1 MSSSKARN
9 FRRRAGDDDDD
20 VEATGGDTV
29 STTNTVKPLSKP
41 SSTSGAKPKKPQAPK
56 LLSFADDEDH
66 ETPSRSKRSV
76 PDKSSSRIAKSSS
89 SSHKI
94 TSLKDRIAH
103 SSPATASVPSNVQPQ
118 AGTYTKEAL
127 RELQKNTR
135 TLASSSRPSSDSKP
149 SSEPVIVLKGL
160 VKPAEPVKEVL
171 KSDSEDEQD
180 ELKEKEADFFR
191 GVKDDAQDKLASI
204 GLTNGKKSSG
214 SLFPDEE
221 TIKAIRAKRERLRQA
236 RPAAPDYI
244 SLDGGSN
251 HGAAEGLSDEEP
263 EFQGRIAMLGQK
275 KEGGKKGVFEDVDE
289 RAMSM
294 RLKDIGEF
302 DDNDDDEEEKL
313 WEEEQFRKGLG
324 KRMDEGSNARVGSS
338 DVPVSQG
345 AQQQKF
351 TPSVATAYSATSS
364 ASISP
369 SIGGAIGTSPVLDVM
384 SFSQQAEIAKKAMQD
399 NVRRLKESHG
409 RTVTSLNKADENL
422 SSSLLNITAL
432 ENSLAAADEK
442 YRFMQ
447 KLRSYVANICD
458 FLQHK
463 APYIEELEEQ
473 MKGLHGDRA
482 SAIFERRNTNNDDEM
497 KEVEAAV
504 KAAVSVFNR
513 RGSNTEVIAA
523 AAASAAQAASTAARE
538 QRDLPVK
545 LDEFG
550 RDLNLEKRMKMK
562 AKEEERQRRRLGA
575 LKSNKQ
581 AHMGTDYMEMDNPK
595 IEGESSTDESDSE
608 SQAYQ
613 SQRDLLL
620 QTADQIFSDAAE
632 EYGQLSL
639 VKKRFEEWKKEYSS
653 SYRDAYMSLSLPSI
667 FSPYVRLELLKWD
680 PLRKGSDFQEMK
692 WYKLLFT
699 YGLPKDDK
707 DLVHDDDD
715 ADLELVPSLVEKVAL
730 PILQYEIAH
739 CWDMLSQQETVNAI
753 TTTKLIVQHVSH
765 ESEALADLL
774 VSIRTRLADAV
785 ANITVPTWGPLIL
798 AAVPDAARVA
808 AYRFGVSVRL
818 LRNICLWKD
827 VFAMPVLEKL
837 ALDELLFGKV
847 LPHFRSIA
855 ENVHDAI
862 TRTERII
869 DSLSGVWAGPSVVDK
884 RRKLQPLVDYVLSLG
899 RILERRNVGGV
910 VEGDTSQLARRLKK
924 ILVDINEYD
933 YARNIARTFHLKE
946 AL

>member
-1 MSSSKARN
+1 MSSNRARN
-9 FRRRAGDDDDD
+9 FRRRAGDDDEDD
-20 VEATGGDTV
+20 GATGGDAV
-29 STTNTVKPLSKP
+29 SATNLVKVPSKP
-41 SSTSGAKPKKPQAPK
+41 SSISGAKPKKPQAPK
-56 LLSFADDEDH
+56 LLSFADDEDS
-66 ETPSRSKRSV
+66 ETPSRSKRSISE
-76 PDKSSSRIAKSSS
+76 KSTSRLGKQSS
-89 SSHKI
+89 SSHKM
-94 TSLKDRIAH
+94 TALKDRIAH
-103 SSPATASVPSNVQPQ
+103 SSSATASVPSNVQPQ

-149 SSEPVIVLKGL
+149 SSEPIIVLKGL
-160 VKPAEPVKEVL
+160 VKPMEPVKEVP

-180 ELKEKEADFFR
+180 ELKEKKDDFFHT
-191 GVKDDAQDKLASI
+191 VKDDAQDKLASI
-204 GLTNGKKSSG
+204 GLTNGKSSSG

-263 EFQGRIAMLGQK
+263 EFQGRIAMFGK
-275 KEGGKKGVFEDVDE
+275 KMEGGKKGVFEDVDE
-289 RAMSM
+289 RTMNI
-294 RLKDIGEF
+294 RVKDIGEL
-302 DDNDDDEEEKL
+302 DDNDDDEEEKM

-324 KRMDEGSNARVGSS
+324 KRMDEGSNARAGSS
-338 DVPVSQG
+338 DVPVTQG

-351 TPSVATAYSATSS
+351 ASAATTVYSAASS
-364 ASISP
+364 ASVSP
-369 SIGGAIGTSPVLDVM
+369 SIGGAIGTSLGLDVM
-384 SFSQQAEIAKKAMQD
+384 SLSQQAEIAKKALQD

-409 RTVTSLNKADENL
+409 RTVSSLNKTDENL

-473 MKGLHGDRA
+473 MKGIHGDRA

-497 KEVEAAV
+497 KGVEAAV
-504 KAAVSVFNR
+504 KAAMSVFNR
-513 RGSNTEVIAA
+513 KGSNTEVIA

-538 QRDLPVK
+538 QKDLPVK

-562 AKEEERQRRRLGA
+562 AQEEERQRRKLRA

-581 AHMGTDYMEMDNPK
+581 AYMEIDYQK

-699 YGLPKDDK
+699 YGLPEDAKG
-707 DLVHDDDD
+707 LVHDDDD
-715 ADLELVPSLVEKVAL
+715 VDLELVPNLVEKVAL
-730 PILQYEIAH
+730 PILQYEIAN
-739 CWDMLSQQETVNAI
+739 CWDMLSHQETVNAI
-753 TTTKLIVQHVSH
+753 TATKLIVQHVSH

-785 ANITVPTWGPLIL
+785 ANITVPTWGPLVL

-837 ALDELLFGKV
+837 ALEELLFGKV
-847 LPHFRSIA
+847 LPHFRSIS

-862 TRTERII
+862 MRTERII
-869 DSLSGVWAGPSVVDK
+869 ASLSGVWAGPSVVGDK
-884 RRKLQPLVDYVLSLG
+884 SRKLQPLVDYVLSLG
-899 RILERRNVGGV
+899 RILEKRNVGGV

-924 ILVDINEYD
+924 ILVDLNEYD
-933 YARNIARTFHLKE
+933 NARNIARTFRLKE

>member
-9 FRRRAGDDDDD
+9 FRRRAGDDED
-20 VEATGGDTV
+20 EGTGGDTV
-29 STTNTVKPLSKP
+29 STTNPVKPPSKP
-41 SSTSGAKPKKPQAPK
+41 SSISGTKPKKPQAPK
-56 LLSFADDEDH
+56 LLSFADDEEN
-66 ETPSRSKRSV
+66 ETPSRSKRPVS
-76 PDKSSSRIAKSSS
+76 DKSSSRLAKPSS
-89 SSHKI
+89 SSHKM
-94 TSLKDRIAH
+94 TALKDRIAH
-103 SSPATASVPSNVQPQ
+103 SSSAIVPVPSNVQPQ

-135 TLASSSRPSSDSKP
+135 TLASSSRPSSESKP

-160 VKPAEPVKEVL
+160 VKPAEPVKEAP

-180 ELKEKEADFFR
+180 ELKEKKADFFR
-191 GVKDDAQDKLASI
+191 SVRDDAQDKLASI
-204 GLTNGKKSSG
+204 GLTNNKNSSG
-214 SLFPDEE
+214 SLIPDEE

-263 EFQGRIAMLGQK
+263 EFRGRIAMLGQK
-275 KEGGKKGVFEDVDE
+275 MEGGKKGVFEDVDE
-289 RAMSM
+289 RAMNV
-294 RLKDIGEF
+294 RLKDIGDF
-302 DDNDDDEEEKL
+302 DDNDDEEEKM

-324 KRMDEGSNARVGSS
+324 KRMDEGSNARAGST
-338 DVPVSQG
+338 DVPVAQG
-345 AQQQKF
+345 VQQQKF
-351 TPSVATAYSATSS
+351 APSAATAYSAASS
-364 ASISP
+364 ASVSP
-369 SIGGAIGTSPVLDVM
+369 SIGGAIGASQVLDVM
-384 SFSQQAEIAKKAMQD
+384 SLSQQAEIAKKALQD

-409 RTVTSLNKADENL
+409 RTVSSLNKTDENL
-422 SSSLLNITAL
+422 SSSLLNITTL
-432 ENSLAAADEK
+432 ENSLVAADEK

-482 SAIFERRNTNNDDEM
+482 SAIFERRNTNDDDEM

-504 KAAVSVFNR
+504 KAAMSVFNR
-513 RGSNTEVIAA
+513 KGRNTEVIAA
-523 AAASAAQAASTAARE
+523 AASAALAASTAARE

-562 AKEEERQRRRLGA
+562 AQEEGRQRRKLQA
-575 LKSNKQ
+575 LKPNKQ
-581 AHMGTDYMEMDNPK
+581 AYMEIDDQK

-613 SQRDLLL
+613 SQCDLLL

-639 VKKRFEEWKKEYSS
+639 VKKIFEEWKKHYSS

-680 PLRKGSDFQEMK
+680 PLRKASGFQDMK

-699 YGLPKDDK
+699 YGLPEDGK
-707 DLVHDDDD
+707 DLVDDDD
-715 ADLELVPSLVEKVAL
+715 VDLELVPNLVEKVAL

-739 CWDMLSQQETVNAI
+739 CWDMLSLQETVNAI
-753 TTTKLIVQHVSH
+753 TATKLIVQHVSH
-765 ESEALADLL
+765 ESDALADLL
-774 VSIRTRLADAV
+774 VSIRARLADAV
-785 ANITVPTWGPLIL
+785 ANITVCMRMIFQTKWPCSCRILFPFMALKNEIFVLSTLVGPNMGS
-798 AAVPDAARVA
+798 ADTSCCSRCCT
-808 AYRFGVSVRL
+808 S
-818 LRNICLWKD
+818 
-827 VFAMPVLEKL
+827 
-837 ALDELLFGKV
+837 
-847 LPHFRSIA
+847 RSISIWCVRSTI
-855 ENVHDAI
+855 EKY
-862 TRTERII
+862 
-869 DSLSGVWAGPSVVDK
+869 LP
-884 RRKLQPLVDYVLSLG
+884 
-899 RILERRNVGGV
+899 
-910 VEGDTSQLARRLKK
+910 VEGCFCNASIR
-924 ILVDINEYD
+924 
-933 YARNIARTFHLKE
+933 E
-946 AL
+946 ASP